1 MHIEI
6 QSHAISSTEFQT
18 LTETIPAFHPAYLPP
33 WCDIVGK
40 SLNQTVY
47 FLEAREEGKLYGI
60 LPLVLMRSLL
70 FGKHLI
76 GLPYVNA
83 GGCLV
88 PESPRR
94 EEIEGGLIDEA
105 VRLADRWD
113 VRYLELR
120 NEREISHPALS
131 WERRGKVLM
140 RRELPRE
147 WETLWQ
153 QLGPKV
159 RNQVRKGE
167 KAGLQMTWGKEDLL
181 SPFYEIFAETMRNV
195 GTPVY
200 PKRLFAEILRQ
211 LPDEAEIGVVSMANG
226 RPVAAGLLIHGRG
239 ITEVPSA
246 GALRFS
252 HAFCANMFLYWHL
265 LRHSAET
272 RHAQYF
278 DFGRSSR
285 ESNTWR
291 FKKQWGAV
299 EVPIVWKYYVRHG
312 TIDDVRPDN
321 AGYSLA
327 IRVWKRLPVWLTK
340 ILGPRIVRGIP

>member
-1 MHIEI
+1 MYIEI
-6 QSHAISSTEFQT
+6 QPHTLSSAEFQT
-18 LTETIPAFHPAYLPP
+18 LTETIPAFHPAYLSP
-33 WCDIVGK
+33 WCEIVGK
-40 SLNQTVY
+40 SLHQTVY
-47 FLEAREEGKLYGI
+47 SLEAREDGQVHGV
-60 LPLVLMRSLL
+60 LPLVLMKSLL
-70 FGKHLI
+70 FGRHLI

-88 PESPRR
+88 PESSRR
-94 EEIEGGLIDEA
+94 EEIEGLLIDEA

-120 NEREISHPALS
+120 NEREISHPALTK
-131 WERRGKVLM
+131 ERRGKVLM
-140 RRELPRE
+140 RRELPQE
-147 WETLWQ
+147 WETLW
-153 QLGPKV
+153 GEFSPKV

-167 KAGLQMTWGKEDLL
+167 KAGLQVAWGKEDLL
-181 SPFYEIFAETMRNV
+181 RPFYEIFAETMRNV

-200 PKRLFAEILRQ
+200 PKQLFSEILRR
-211 LPDEAEIGVVSMANG
+211 LPDEAEICVVSMANG
-226 RPVAAGLLIHGRG
+226 RPVAAALLVHGRA

-252 HAFCANMFLYWHL
+252 HTFCANMFLYWHL
-265 LRHSAET
+265 LRHTVET
-272 RHAQYF
+272 RHARFF

-291 FKKQWGAV
+291 FKKQWGAT

-321 AGYSLA
+321 TGYSLA

-340 ILGPRIVRGIP
+340 IIGPPIVRGIP